1 MTRGPWVLLWTM
13 ERDEEAVHRM
23 PVETGPSVV
32 TGAHKVPVMASGIPS
47 ADTSEAEVPPE
58 TVTRTASVSADAG
71 HDVATGL
78 AQPNRLQL
86 IDEDQHFS
94 GALFHD
100 HLSQWGML
108 EAGFG
113 YDICAVLGSQST
125 GKSTLLNRLFGTNFD
140 VMDDRARQQTT
151 KGIWLCR
158 GMDRNV
164 LVMDVEGTDGRE
176 RGEDQDFERKSALF
190 SLATAECVIV
200 NMWENQVG
208 LFQGANMG
216 LLKTVLDVNLTLF
229 QVGRAR
235 AGAPK
240 EKTLLLFVIRDYI
253 GTTPLANLESTIR
266 ADLQRIWASLT
277 KPEALAGAELGDFFD
292 VSFSALPHKVLQ
304 AKEFD
309 EGIAQ
314 LQRRFIDRS
323 DPQYVFQTEYHKR
336 IPIDGLPHYL
346 ESVWEQ
352 ILQNKDLD
360 LPTQQELL
368 AQFRCDEIA
377 AAAAAAFAAAMTAL
391 RSALDAGQVLATL
404 GVDMASH
411 RAEALAVFD
420 KDASRYHR
428 GVYARKRADL
438 LLQLNAVL
446 LPFFLAQLKNLH
458 TKLAS
463 AFQQAMQEGTRGA
476 SYDFGRLVEEHVAH
490 ALAAF
495 DAETQRLVLPD
506 TDWSVSE
513 ERMHLE
519 EDLRAVARTLRAD
532 ETQKL
537 AVRLEKDIRRH
548 LAEPIEAALSE
559 PDAGMWDR
567 VLGVWRDACDRAA
580 ALYRE
585 RAAHLNTTPDEDAAT
600 VGRLHMVAW
609 RALLDRVQE
618 STSETVLASRLRA
631 FFEDRFRYDAS
642 GVPRVWKPSD
652 DMDDAFVQ
660 ARDATLALIP
670 LYATMQP
677 ETPPTVAGDED
688 TPSWDEAR
696 RVLSERRCAELGRR
710 FRRDADAAYV
720 EAKRGTVSS
729 MTQVPWWMYVV
740 LIVLGWNEAMAVLHS
755 PVYFTLLCMVLASAY
770 VVWRMNLAGPMLTVT
785 THMAR
790 ELRALGEQQL
800 RVYLDAPS
808 AAHPAAPATEARPA
822 VSESAE
828 PRLPASF

>member
-1 MTRGPWVLLWTM
+1 
-13 ERDEEAVHRM
+13 
-23 PVETGPSVV
+23 
-32 TGAHKVPVMASGIPS
+32 MASGIPS
-47 ADTSEAEVPPE
+47 TDTSEPEVPPE
-58 TVTRTASVSADAG
+58 TLARTASVSADAG

-495 DAETQRLVLPD
+495 DGEMQRLVLPD

-513 ERMHLE
+513 ERVHLE

-567 VLGVWRDACDRAA
+567 VLGAWREACDRAA

-800 RVYLDAPS
+800 RVYLDAPG

>member
-1 MTRGPWVLLWTM
+1 
-13 ERDEEAVHRM
+13 
-23 PVETGPSVV
+23 
-32 TGAHKVPVMASGIPS
+32 MASGIPS
-47 ADTSEAEVPPE
+47 TDTSEPEVPPE
-58 TVTRTASVSADAG
+58 TLARTASVSADAG
-71 HDVATGL
+71 HDVAIGL

>member
-1 MTRGPWVLLWTM
+1 
-13 ERDEEAVHRM
+13 
-23 PVETGPSVV
+23 
-32 TGAHKVPVMASGIPS
+32 MASGIPS
-47 ADTSEAEVPPE
+47 TDASEPEVPPE
-58 TVTRTASVSADAG
+58 TLARTASVSADAG

-532 ETQKL
+532 ETQRL

-710 FRRDADAAYV
+710 FRREADAAYV

>member
-1 MTRGPWVLLWTM
+1 M

-23 PVETGPSVV
+23 PVATGPSIV
-32 TGAHKVPVMASGIPS
+32 TGAHEVPVMASGIPS
-47 ADTSEAEVPPE
+47 TDASEPEVPPE
-58 TVTRTASVSADAG
+58 TLARTASVSADAG

-352 ILQNKDLD
+352 IMQNKDLD

>member
-1 MTRGPWVLLWTM
+1 M

-23 PVETGPSVV
+23 PVAIGPSIV
-32 TGAHKVPVMASGIPS
+32 TGAHEVPVMASGIPS
-47 ADTSEAEVPPE
+47 TDTSEPEVPPE
-58 TVTRTASVSADAG
+58 TLARTASVSADAG

-458 TKLAS
+458 TQLAS

-495 DAETQRLVLPD
+495 DGETQRLVLPD

-567 VLGVWRDACDRAA
+567 VLGAWREACDRAA

-710 FRRDADAAYV
+710 FRREADAAYV

-755 PVYFTLLCMVLASAY
+755 PVYFTLLCMLLASAY

-785 THMAR
+785 THVAK

-800 RVYLDAPS
+800 RVYLDAPG

>member
-1 MTRGPWVLLWTM
+1 
-13 ERDEEAVHRM
+13 
-23 PVETGPSVV
+23 
-32 TGAHKVPVMASGIPS
+32 MASGIPS
-47 ADTSEAEVPPE
+47 TDASEPEVPPE
-58 TVTRTASVSADAG
+58 TLARTASVSADAG

-377 AAAAAAFAAAMTAL
+377 AAAAAVFAAAMTAL

-411 RAEALAVFD
+411 RAEALAGFD

>member
-1 MTRGPWVLLWTM
+1 
-13 ERDEEAVHRM
+13 
-23 PVETGPSVV
+23 
-32 TGAHKVPVMASGIPS
+32 MASGIPS
-47 ADTSEAEVPPE
+47 TDASEPEVPPE
-58 TVTRTASVSADAG
+58 TLARTASVSADAG
-71 HDVATGL
+71 HDVAIGL

-277 KPEALAGAELGDFFD
+277 KPEALVGAELGDFFD

-476 SYDFGRLVEEHVAH
+476 SFDFGRLVEEHVAH

>member
-1 MTRGPWVLLWTM
+1 M

-23 PVETGPSVV
+23 PVATGPSIV
-32 TGAHKVPVMASGIPS
+32 TGAHEVPVMASGIPS
-47 ADTSEAEVPPE
+47 TDTSEPEVPPE
-58 TVTRTASVSADAG
+58 TLARTASVSADAG
-71 HDVATGL
+71 HDVAMGL

-458 TKLAS
+458 TQLAS
-463 AFQQAMQEGTRGA
+463 AFQQAMQEGTRRA
-476 SYDFGRLVEEHVAH
+476 SYNFGGLVEEHVTH

-567 VLGVWRDACDRAA
+567 VLGAWSEACDRAA

-710 FRRDADAAYV
+710 FRREADAAYV

-755 PVYFTLLCMVLASAY
+755 PVYFTLLCMLLASAY

-800 RVYLDAPS
+800 RVYLDAPG

>member
-1 MTRGPWVLLWTM
+1 
-13 ERDEEAVHRM
+13 
-23 PVETGPSVV
+23 
-32 TGAHKVPVMASGIPS
+32 MASGIPS
-47 ADTSEAEVPPE
+47 TDASEPEVPPE
-58 TVTRTASVSADAG
+58 TLARTASVSADAG

-559 PDAGMWDR
+559 PNAGMWDR

>member
-1 MTRGPWVLLWTM
+1 
-13 ERDEEAVHRM
+13 
-23 PVETGPSVV
+23 
-32 TGAHKVPVMASGIPS
+32 MASGIPS
-47 ADTSEAEVPPE
+47 TDASEPEVPPE
-58 TVTRTASVSADAG
+58 TLARTASVSADAG

-277 KPEALAGAELGDFFD
+277 KPEALVGAELGDFFD

-476 SYDFGRLVEEHVAH
+476 SFDFGRLVEEHVAH

>member
-1 MTRGPWVLLWTM
+1 M

-23 PVETGPSVV
+23 PVAIGPSIV
-32 TGAHKVPVMASGIPS
+32 TGAHEVPVMASGIPS
-47 ADTSEAEVPPE
+47 TDASEPEVPPE
-58 TVTRTASVSADAG
+58 TLARTASVSADAG

-458 TKLAS
+458 TQLAS

-495 DAETQRLVLPD
+495 DGETQRLVLPD

-567 VLGVWRDACDRAA
+567 VLGAWREACDRAA

-710 FRRDADAAYV
+710 FRREADAAYV

-755 PVYFTLLCMVLASAY
+755 PVYFTLLCMLLASAY
-770 VVWRMNLAGPMLTVT
+770 VMWRMNLAGPMLTVT
-785 THMAR
+785 THVAK

-800 RVYLDAPS
+800 RVYLDAPG

>member
-1 MTRGPWVLLWTM
+1 
-13 ERDEEAVHRM
+13 
-23 PVETGPSVV
+23 
-32 TGAHKVPVMASGIPS
+32 MARGIPS
-47 ADTSEAEVPPE
+47 TDASEPEVPPE
-58 TVTRTASVSADAG
+58 TLARTASVSADAG

>member
-1 MTRGPWVLLWTM
+1 
-13 ERDEEAVHRM
+13 
-23 PVETGPSVV
+23 
-32 TGAHKVPVMASGIPS
+32 MASGIPS
-47 ADTSEAEVPPE
+47 TDASEPEVPPE
-58 TVTRTASVSADAG
+58 TLARTASVSADAG
-71 HDVATGL
+71 HDVAMGL

-277 KPEALAGAELGDFFD
+277 KPEALVGAELADFFD

>member
-1 MTRGPWVLLWTM
+1 
-13 ERDEEAVHRM
+13 
-23 PVETGPSVV
+23 
-32 TGAHKVPVMASGIPS
+32 MASGIPS
-47 ADTSEAEVPPE
+47 TDTSEPEVPPE
-58 TVTRTASVSADAG
+58 TLARTASVSADAG

-458 TKLAS
+458 TQLAS

-495 DAETQRLVLPD
+495 DGETQRLVLPD

-710 FRRDADAAYV
+710 FRREADAAYV

-800 RVYLDAPS
+800 RVYLDAPG

>member
-1 MTRGPWVLLWTM
+1 
-13 ERDEEAVHRM
+13 
-23 PVETGPSVV
+23 
-32 TGAHKVPVMASGIPS
+32 MASGIPS
-47 ADTSEAEVPPE
+47 TDTSEPEVPPE
-58 TVTRTASVSADAG
+58 TLARTASVSADAG
-71 HDVATGL
+71 HDVAMGL

-458 TKLAS
+458 TQLAS

-495 DAETQRLVLPD
+495 DGETQRLVLPD

-710 FRRDADAAYV
+710 FRREADAAYV

-755 PVYFTLLCMVLASAY
+755 PVYFTLLCMLLASAY

-785 THMAR
+785 THVAK
-790 ELRALGEQQL
+790 ELLALGEQQL
-800 RVYLDAPS
+800 RVYLDAPG

>member
-1 MTRGPWVLLWTM
+1 
-13 ERDEEAVHRM
+13 
-23 PVETGPSVV
+23 
-32 TGAHKVPVMASGIPS
+32 MASGIPS
-47 ADTSEAEVPPE
+47 TDASEPEVPPE
-58 TVTRTASVSADAG
+58 TLARTASVSADAG

-755 PVYFTLLCMVLASAY
+755 PVYFTLLCMLLASAY
-770 VVWRMNLAGPMLTVT
+770 VMWRMNLAGPMLTVT
-785 THMAR
+785 THVAK

-800 RVYLDAPS
+800 RVYLDAPG

>member
-352 ILQNKDLD
+352 IMQNKDLD

>member
-1 MTRGPWVLLWTM
+1 M

-352 ILQNKDLD
+352 IMQNKDLD

-404 GVDMASH
+404 GVDMACLLYTS
-411 RAEALAVFD
+411 
-420 KDASRYHR
+420 DA
-428 GVYARKRADL
+428 
-438 LLQLNAVL
+438 
-446 LPFFLAQLKNLH
+446 
-458 TKLAS
+458 
-463 AFQQAMQEGTRGA
+463 
-476 SYDFGRLVEEHVAH
+476 
-490 ALAAF
+490 
-495 DAETQRLVLPD
+495 
-506 TDWSVSE
+506 
-513 ERMHLE
+513 
-519 EDLRAVARTLRAD
+519 AD
-532 ETQKL
+532 E
-537 AVRLEKDIRRH
+537 
-548 LAEPIEAALSE
+548 
-559 PDAGMWDR
+559 
-567 VLGVWRDACDRAA
+567 
-580 ALYRE
+580 
-585 RAAHLNTTPDEDAAT
+585 
-600 VGRLHMVAW
+600 
-609 RALLDRVQE
+609 
-618 STSETVLASRLRA
+618 
-631 FFEDRFRYDAS
+631 
-642 GVPRVWKPSD
+642 
-652 DMDDAFVQ
+652 
-660 ARDATLALIP
+660 
-670 LYATMQP
+670 
-677 ETPPTVAGDED
+677 
-688 TPSWDEAR
+688 
-696 RVLSERRCAELGRR
+696 
-710 FRRDADAAYV
+710 
-720 EAKRGTVSS
+720 
-729 MTQVPWWMYVV
+729 
-740 LIVLGWNEAMAVLHS
+740 
-755 PVYFTLLCMVLASAY
+755 
-770 VVWRMNLAGPMLTVT
+770 
-785 THMAR
+785 
-790 ELRALGEQQL
+790 
-800 RVYLDAPS
+800 
-808 AAHPAAPATEARPA
+808 
-822 VSESAE
+822 
-828 PRLPASF
+828 

>member
-1 MTRGPWVLLWTM
+1 
-13 ERDEEAVHRM
+13 
-23 PVETGPSVV
+23 
-32 TGAHKVPVMASGIPS
+32 MASGIPS
-47 ADTSEAEVPPE
+47 TDASEPEVPPE
-58 TVTRTASVSADAG
+58 TLARTASVSADAG

-755 PVYFTLLCMVLASAY
+755 PVYFTLLCMLLASAY

-785 THMAR
+785 THVAR

-800 RVYLDAPS
+800 RVYLDAPG

>member
-1 MTRGPWVLLWTM
+1 
-13 ERDEEAVHRM
+13 
-23 PVETGPSVV
+23 
-32 TGAHKVPVMASGIPS
+32 MASGIPS
-47 ADTSEAEVPPE
+47 TDASEPEVPPE
-58 TVTRTASVSADAG
+58 TLARTASVSADAG

-696 RVLSERRCAELGRR
+696 RVLSERRCAELGHR
-710 FRRDADAAYV
+710 FRREADAAYV

>member
-1 MTRGPWVLLWTM
+1 
-13 ERDEEAVHRM
+13 
-23 PVETGPSVV
+23 
-32 TGAHKVPVMASGIPS
+32 MASGIPS
-47 ADTSEAEVPPE
+47 TDASEPEVPPE
-58 TVTRTASVSADAG
+58 TLARTASVSADAG

-770 VVWRMNLAGPMLTVT
+770 VVWRMKLAGPMLTVT

>member
-1 MTRGPWVLLWTM
+1 
-13 ERDEEAVHRM
+13 
-23 PVETGPSVV
+23 
-32 TGAHKVPVMASGIPS
+32 MASGIPS
-47 ADTSEAEVPPE
+47 TDASEPEVPPE
-58 TVTRTASVSADAG
+58 TLARTASVSADAG

-495 DAETQRLVLPD
+495 DGETQRLVLPD

-710 FRRDADAAYV
+710 FRREADAAYV

>member
-1 MTRGPWVLLWTM
+1 
-13 ERDEEAVHRM
+13 
-23 PVETGPSVV
+23 
-32 TGAHKVPVMASGIPS
+32 MASGIPS
-47 ADTSEAEVPPE
+47 TDTSEPEVPPE
-58 TVTRTASVSADAG
+58 TLARTASVSADAG

-458 TKLAS
+458 TQLAS

-567 VLGVWRDACDRAA
+567 VLGAWREACDRAA

-710 FRRDADAAYV
+710 FRREADAAYV

>member
-1 MTRGPWVLLWTM
+1 
-13 ERDEEAVHRM
+13 
-23 PVETGPSVV
+23 
-32 TGAHKVPVMASGIPS
+32 MASGIPS
-47 ADTSEAEVPPE
+47 TDASEPEVPPE
-58 TVTRTASVSADAG
+58 TLARTASVSADAG

-710 FRRDADAAYV
+710 FRREADAAYV

-755 PVYFTLLCMVLASAY
+755 PVYFTLLRMLLASAY

>member
-1 MTRGPWVLLWTM
+1 MGPVLLWTM
-13 ERDEEAVHRM
+13 ERDVEAIHQV
-23 PVETGPSVV
+23 PVETGPSIV
-32 TGAHKVPVMASGIPS
+32 TGAHKVPAMASGIPNMDAS
-47 ADTSEAEVPPE
+47 DREAPPE
-58 TVTRTASVSADAG
+58 TLVRTASDRAEVG
-71 HDVATGL
+71 HDVATDL
-78 AQPNRLQL
+78 SQPNRLQL

-94 GALFHD
+94 GASFHD
-100 HLSQWGML
+100 HLGQWGML

-266 ADLQRIWASLT
+266 ADLQRIWASLA
-277 KPEALAGAELGDFFD
+277 KPEALAGAELSDFFD

-309 EGIAQ
+309 EGVMQ

-352 ILQNKDLD
+352 IMQNKDLD

-377 AAAAAAFAAAMTAL
+377 TAAAAAFAAAMTAL

-411 RAEALAVFD
+411 RAEALAAFD

-428 GVYARKRADL
+428 GVYARKRVDL
-438 LLQLNAVL
+438 LVQLNAAL

-458 TKLAS
+458 TQLAT
-463 AFQQAMQEGTRGA
+463 AFQQAMQEGTRGP
-476 SYDFGRLVEEHVAH
+476 SYNFGALVEEHVTH
-490 ALAAF
+490 ALSAF

-519 EDLRAVARTLRAD
+519 EELRAVARTLRAD

-537 AVRLEKDIRRH
+537 AVRLEKDMRRH
-548 LAEPIEAALSE
+548 LAEPVEAAFSE

-567 VLGVWRDACDRAA
+567 VLGAWREACDSAA
-580 ALYRE
+580 STYRE
-585 RAAHLNTTPDEDAAT
+585 RAAHLNTTPDEDAVT
-600 VGRLHMVAW
+600 VGRLQMVAW

-652 DMDDAFVQ
+652 DMDDAFVK

-677 ETPPTVAGDED
+677 ETPPSVVGDED

-740 LIVLGWNEAMAVLHS
+740 LVVLGWNEAMAVLHS
-755 PVYFTLLCMVLASAY
+755 PVYFTLLCILLASAY

-785 THMAR
+785 SHVAK
-790 ELRALGEQQL
+790 ELRAMGEEQL

-808 AAHPAAPATEARPA
+808 AASKAPRPAEARPA
-822 VSESAE
+822 ASEGVE
-828 PRLPASF
+828 PHLPASF

>member
-1 MTRGPWVLLWTM
+1 
-13 ERDEEAVHRM
+13 
-23 PVETGPSVV
+23 
-32 TGAHKVPVMASGIPS
+32 MASGIPS
-47 ADTSEAEVPPE
+47 TDASEPEVPPE
-58 TVTRTASVSADAG
+58 TLARTASVSADAG

-458 TKLAS
+458 TQLAS

-755 PVYFTLLCMVLASAY
+755 PVYFTLLCMLLASAY
-770 VVWRMNLAGPMLTVT
+770 VMWRMNLAGPMLTVT
-785 THMAR
+785 THVAK

-800 RVYLDAPS
+800 RVYLDAPG

>member
-1 MTRGPWVLLWTM
+1 
-13 ERDEEAVHRM
+13 
-23 PVETGPSVV
+23 
-32 TGAHKVPVMASGIPS
+32 MASGIPS
-47 ADTSEAEVPPE
+47 TDASEPEVPPE
-58 TVTRTASVSADAG
+58 TLARTASVSADAG

-391 RSALDAGQVLATL
+391 RSALAAGQVLASL

>member
-1 MTRGPWVLLWTM
+1 
-13 ERDEEAVHRM
+13 
-23 PVETGPSVV
+23 
-32 TGAHKVPVMASGIPS
+32 MASGIPS
-47 ADTSEAEVPPE
+47 TDASEPEVPPE
-58 TVTRTASVSADAG
+58 TLARTASVSADAG

-277 KPEALAGAELGDFFD
+277 KPEALVGAELADFFD

-377 AAAAAAFAAAMTAL
+377 AAAAAVFAAAMTAL

>member
-1 MTRGPWVLLWTM
+1 
-13 ERDEEAVHRM
+13 
-23 PVETGPSVV
+23 
-32 TGAHKVPVMASGIPS
+32 MASGIPS
-47 ADTSEAEVPPE
+47 TDASEPEVPPE
-58 TVTRTASVSADAG
+58 TLARTASVSADAG

-458 TKLAS
+458 TQLAS

-495 DAETQRLVLPD
+495 DGETQRLVLPD

-567 VLGVWRDACDRAA
+567 VLGAWREACDRAA

-710 FRRDADAAYV
+710 FRREADAAYV

-755 PVYFTLLCMVLASAY
+755 PVYFTLLCMLLASAY
-770 VVWRMNLAGPMLTVT
+770 VMWRMNLAGPMLTVT
-785 THMAR
+785 THVAK

-800 RVYLDAPS
+800 RVYLDAPG

>member
-1 MTRGPWVLLWTM
+1 M

-23 PVETGPSVV
+23 PVATGPSIV
-32 TGAHKVPVMASGIPS
+32 TGAHEVPVMASGIPS
-47 ADTSEAEVPPE
+47 TDASEPEVPPE
-58 TVTRTASVSADAG
+58 MLARTASVSADAG

>member
-1 MTRGPWVLLWTM
+1 M

-23 PVETGPSVV
+23 PVATGPSIV
-32 TGAHKVPVMASGIPS
+32 TGAHEVPVMASGIPS
-47 ADTSEAEVPPE
+47 TDASEPEVPPE
-58 TVTRTASVSADAG
+58 TLARTASVSADAG

-790 ELRALGEQQL
+790 ELRALREQQL

>member
-1 MTRGPWVLLWTM
+1 MD
-13 ERDEEAVHRM
+13 RDEEAVHRM
-23 PVETGPSVV
+23 PVATGPSIV
-32 TGAHKVPVMASGIPS
+32 TGAHEVPDMASGIPS
-47 ADTSEAEVPPE
+47 TDASEPEVPPE
-58 TVTRTASVSADAG
+58 TLARTASVSADAG

-377 AAAAAAFAAAMTAL
+377 AAAAAVFAAAMTAL

>member
-1 MTRGPWVLLWTM
+1 M

-23 PVETGPSVV
+23 PVATGPSIV
-32 TGAHKVPVMASGIPS
+32 TGAHEVPVMASGIPS
-47 ADTSEAEVPPE
+47 TDASEPEVPPE
-58 TVTRTASVSADAG
+58 TLARTASVSADAG

-377 AAAAAAFAAAMTAL
+377 AAAAAVFAAAMTAL

-458 TKLAS
+458 TQLAS

>member
-1 MTRGPWVLLWTM
+1 M

-23 PVETGPSVV
+23 PVATGPSIV
-32 TGAHKVPVMASGIPS
+32 TGAHEVPVMASGIPS
-47 ADTSEAEVPPE
+47 TDASEPEVPPE
-58 TVTRTASVSADAG
+58 TLARTASVSADAG
-71 HDVATGL
+71 HDVAIGL

>member
-1 MTRGPWVLLWTM
+1 
-13 ERDEEAVHRM
+13 
-23 PVETGPSVV
+23 
-32 TGAHKVPVMASGIPS
+32 MASGIPS
-47 ADTSEAEVPPE
+47 TDASEPEVPPE
-58 TVTRTASVSADAG
+58 TLARTASVSADAG

-600 VGRLHMVAW
+600 VGRLHSVAW

>member
-1 MTRGPWVLLWTM
+1 
-13 ERDEEAVHRM
+13 
-23 PVETGPSVV
+23 
-32 TGAHKVPVMASGIPS
+32 MAIGIPS
-47 ADTSEAEVPPE
+47 TDASEPEVPPE
-58 TVTRTASVSADAG
+58 TLARTASVSADAG

-458 TKLAS
+458 TQLAS

-567 VLGVWRDACDRAA
+567 VLGVWREACDRAA

-652 DMDDAFVQ
+652 DMDDVFVQ

-755 PVYFTLLCMVLASAY
+755 PVYFTLLCMLLASAY

-785 THMAR
+785 THVAK

>member
-1 MTRGPWVLLWTM
+1 
-13 ERDEEAVHRM
+13 
-23 PVETGPSVV
+23 
-32 TGAHKVPVMASGIPS
+32 MASGIPS
-47 ADTSEAEVPPE
+47 TDASEPEVPPE
-58 TVTRTASVSADAG
+58 TLARTASVSADAG

-404 GVDMASH
+404 GVDMATH

-585 RAAHLNTTPDEDAAT
+585 RAAPLNTTPDEDAAT
-600 VGRLHMVAW
+600 EGRLHMVAW

>member
-1 MTRGPWVLLWTM
+1 
-13 ERDEEAVHRM
+13 
-23 PVETGPSVV
+23 
-32 TGAHKVPVMASGIPS
+32 MASGIPS
-47 ADTSEAEVPPE
+47 TDASEPEVPPE
-58 TVTRTASVSADAG
+58 TLARTASVSADAG

-346 ESVWEQ
+346 EGVWEQ

-458 TKLAS
+458 TQLAS

-710 FRRDADAAYV
+710 FRREADAAYV

>member
-1 MTRGPWVLLWTM
+1 
-13 ERDEEAVHRM
+13 
-23 PVETGPSVV
+23 
-32 TGAHKVPVMASGIPS
+32 MASGIPS
-47 ADTSEAEVPPE
+47 TDASEPEVPPE
-58 TVTRTASVSADAG
+58 TLARTASVSADAG

-800 RVYLDAPS
+800 RVYLDAPGT
-808 AAHPAAPATEARPA
+808 AHPAARATGARPA
-822 VSESAE
+822 VPESAE